1 MKKQV
6 VAKLIFGYDVEYMYQ
21 SPSLMPGLC
30 DVCHNR
36 LEDVPNM
43 AYKMRKKKGD
53 MFYTYDHYCIVTE
66 KFKSFCDEN
75 HYPGLKF
82 TAITASPGF
91 YHFMPTIVYK
101 LDCVRGGTRFMN
113 HRECCGS
120 YDEVI
125 GMPEFKE
132 VDFFMPNDD
141 FICRSEHLFG
151 TREKKSPLIIIG
163 LDTMRKMKSY
173 GLRGI
178 CYFDVYEYPQS
189 T

>member
-1 MKKQV
+1 MDKKV
-6 VAKLIFGYDVEYMYQ
+6 VAKYIGGYDIGYMYQ

-43 AYKMRKKKGD
+43 AYKIRKKKGD
-53 MFYTYDHYCIVTE
+53 MFCTYDHYCIVTE
-66 KFKSFCDEN
+66 KFKTFCDEN

-101 LDCVRGGTRFMN
+101 LDSVRSEIRFRN
-113 HRECCGS
+113 RRECCGA
-120 YDEVI
+120 YDEVQHSDLFTQE
-125 GMPEFKE
+125 GFS
-132 VDFFMPNDD
+132 MPNDD
-141 FICRSEHLFG
+141 FICRSEYLFG
-151 TREKKSPLIIIG
+151 SFTKKGPSIIIG
-163 LDTMRKMKSY
+163 LLTMRKMKSY

-178 CYFDVYEYPQS
+178 CYFDVYE
-189 T
+189 